1 MRSRSRI
8 AGDYA
13 DGPVAVLQLATH
25 ERIRVGA
32 HPPSHV
38 HVIHLVAYEGP
49 ESGRTAGRRT
59 LPRCLMDMLAEV
71 DIIGHNVRGDCMRLV
86 HDFNVDFDADVQISC
101 DTMQYAR
108 MLLGLHSPSRGTPI
122 ASGRLTS

>member
-1 MRSRSRI
+1 MSLR
-8 AGDYA
+8 A
-13 DGPVAVLQLATH
+13 
-25 ERIRVGA
+25 A

-86 HDFNVDFDADVQISC
+86 HDFNVDFDADVQMTC

-108 MLLGLHSPSRGTPI
+108 KLLGPHSPWNP
-122 ASGRLTS
+122 LDMHMCMHMHMDMHM